1 MGPALVS
8 CNSLYIPHCFYRG
21 NLLTLWAQFS
31 DRSKKNCWFWVC
43 SDFYLLGGT
52 ISKLL
57 IWWNRDRKNSI
68 FQFSCWFSPP
78 VCLHYFASYGWSFP
92 SHMGELRLIIM
103 MHLYLFLTLFCIPVL
118 EVSTHDLEM
127 ITGFCMT
134 ECWEKGKMPYYS
146 CVMWGIYVFRVSS
159 HYHRSNHYPYCSI
172 HPLWC

>member
-1 MGPALVS
+1 MGPPLVS

-52 ISKLL
+52 VSKLL
-57 IWWNRDRKNSI
+57 IWWNRNRKNSI

-103 MHLYLFLTLFCIPVL
+103 MHLYLFLTLFCIASSRSFHSWPRNDYRLLYDWVL
-118 EVSTHDLEM
+118 GEGEDALLLLCNVRNLCFP
-127 ITGFCMT
+127 GFFT
-134 ECWEKGKMPYYS
+134 LPS
-146 CVMWGIYVFRVSS
+146 
-159 HYHRSNHYPYCSI
+159 
-172 HPLWC
+172 